1 MNNNK
6 NKLTIYPRYL
16 RSNPGS
22 SMIDVSH
29 ENQKVE
35 LCDMIFLGKDTVTAG
50 NGNISN
56 LEKMLTDKM
65 NVWLKKTHP
74 QYKWFYKKSATGNY
88 VFWKDEEVFLDTK
101 SNLLVASRKNKTQYS
116 AGYYDDSYDDVALC
130 DEFSRDELDP
140 DLAESWDESYRSTY

>member
-6 NKLTIYPRYL
+6 IKLTIYPRYL
-16 RSNPGS
+16 QSRPGS
-22 SMIDVSH
+22 SMKDVSF
-29 ENQKVE
+29 EDKKVE
-35 LCDMIFLGKDTVTAG
+35 LCDMIFLSKHTVKVD
-50 NGNISN
+50 NGNITD
-56 LEKMLTDKM
+56 LEKTLTDKM
-65 NVWLKKTHP
+65 NAWLKKTHP

-140 DLAESWDESYRSTY
+140 DLAEAWDESYRSTY